1 MTTDTQAEAAELLSG
16 ALDLAPME
24 RVVFGRPAA
33 EAVVEE
39 MARAGLKRAFVTST
53 RSLARAEGGPLA
65 RVIAGLG
72 DACVGIYDHVSAH
85 SPEAEVIEIARA
97 ARAAGA
103 DVLVPVGGGS
113 VIDTTKAVQICLEEG
128 VDTVEGLRAQADR
141 WKPSSDLRPKGEIRA
156 ISVSTTLSAAEFT
169 GIAGISNPEAG
180 VKHGFSKP
188 VLIPR
193 VAVLDPASTDTTPL
207 ELLVS
212 TGMRAMDHACEAFC
226 SPTANPMTDLYAL
239 GAAHRLS
246 RALPAIRE
254 RPDDLLARQDAQFGM
269 WQAILALTGGAGSG
283 ASHGIGYALGAGFGV
298 PHGVTSCVMLPAV
311 MRWNAAVNGE
321 RQRTLAAALGDPG
334 RAAGDLLAEL
344 VQVLGVPGSLQAAGL
359 TEADLPTLAE
369 KAMGYGPV
377 RRNPRKIAGPQDVRE
392 ILELAF

>member
-1 MTTDTQAEAAELLSG
+1 MTDATSDDPEGPIRG
-16 ALDLAPME
+16 ALDLAPQE
-24 RVVFGRPAA
+24 QVVFGRPAA
-33 EAVVEE
+33 EALDEE
-39 MARAGLKRAFVTST
+39 MSRAGLKRAFVTST
-53 RSLARAEGGPLA
+53 RSLGRAECGPLA
-65 RVIAGLG
+65 RVLSGLG
-72 DACVGIYDHVSAH
+72 KSCVGVYDRISAH
-85 SPEAEVIEIARA
+85 SPEAEVVEAANA

-103 DVLVPVGGGS
+103 DVLVAVGGGS
-113 VIDTTKAVQICLEEG
+113 AIDSTKAIQICLEEG
-128 VDTVEGLRAQADR
+128 VTTVEGLRAQADR
-141 WKPSSDLRPKGEIRA
+141 WKPSSDLKPKGEIRA

-169 GIAGISNPEAG
+169 GMAGISNPAAG
-180 VKHGFSKP
+180 VKHGFAKP

-193 VAVLDPASTDTTPL
+193 VAILDPAATDATPL
-207 ELLVS
+207 DLLVS

-269 WQAILALTGGAGSG
+269 WQAILALMGGAGSG

-321 RQRTLAAALGDPG
+321 RQRSLAAALGDAG
-334 RAAGDLLAEL
+334 RPAGDLLAEL
-344 VQVLGVPGSLQAAGL
+344 VQALGVPGSLRAAGL

-377 RRNPRKIAGPQDVRE
+377 RRNPRKIEGPEQVRE
-392 ILELAF
+392 ILALAF